1 MIAYTDANWEGDLDQ
16 HKSTSRYVFLLNDY
30 AISWGSK
37 KQSCI
42 ALSTMDTEY
51 VACSLVIQKAD
62 WLRRFLQDIG
72 VVKIAF
78 EPVTL
83 YCDNMATLAYAKD
96 PKYHGKT
103 KQI

>member
-16 HKSTSRYVFLLNDY
+16 HKSTSRYMFLLNDC

-42 ALSTMDTEY
+42 ALSTMDAEY
-51 VACSLVIQKAD
+51 VACSLVIQEAD

-72 VVKIAF
+72 VVK
-78 EPVTL
+78 
-83 YCDNMATLAYAKD
+83 
-96 PKYHGKT
+96 
-103 KQI
+103 